1 MLNKTSAENFSQI
14 YESNFKK
21 IYRFFYYKTNSIQ
34 DSEDLTSEVFI
45 AFAENI
51 NKTNINNDTAFLY
64 GIAKNIF
71 FNYLKRKKYTITV
84 DWDTFDFYEYVENT
98 FHKKVKSQSLDEKVK
113 KYIPKL
119 PTKQRIVAELRFAQ
133 KMSLIEICQRLNK
146 SMTYVKTTQ
155 NRAIKKLKFIVE
167 NEERKSKN

>member
-1 MLNKTSAENFSQI
+1 
-14 YESNFKK
+14 
-21 IYRFFYYKTNSIQ
+21 
-34 DSEDLTSEVFI
+34 
-45 AFAENI
+45 
-51 NKTNINNDTAFLY
+51 
-64 GIAKNIF
+64 
-71 FNYLKRKKYTITV
+71 
-84 DWDTFDFYEYVENT
+84 VENT